1 MFKSIIT
8 TCFIF
13 LFTNISLAAEPQ
25 PKATDTTDRGL
36 IDGPATTLEPMS
48 SVTGKWKTIDDETG
62 KEKSI
67 VEIKEENGEI
77 VGHVIQIFR
86 PADQDQNPKCE
97 KCKGD
102 LKDKP
107 IIGLQILKKLKKS
120 GENKWADGE
129 ILDPNNGKTYSCKM
143 ELMENGKKLS
153 VRGFLGFSL
162 LGRTQT
168 WLRAE

>member
-1 MFKSIIT
+1 MINKSILVSLT
-8 TCFIF
+8 
-13 LFTNISLAAEPQ
+13 LLISSLTWAVDPTPVPED
-25 PKATDTTDRGL
+25 KTDRGL
-36 IDGPATTLEPMS
+36 IAEKTTLDQLTTI
-48 SVTGKWKTIDDETG
+48 VGKWKTIDDKTG

-67 VEIKEENGEI
+67 VEITENNGEF
-77 VGHVIQIFR
+77 VGHVVQTFR
-86 PADQDQNPKCE
+86 PPTEDQNPKCD

-107 IIGLQILKKLKKS
+107 IIGLQILSKLKKK
-120 GENKWADGE
+120 NNNQWADGE

-143 ELMENGKKLS
+143 ELIENGKKLN

-168 WLRAE
+168 WIRAE